1 MKTNIS
7 EFHINYSYV
16 FKLKNFCNKYRQGV
30 CLLRR
35 RVKIEQLFSR
45 AITQIKFKRAFNL
58 VKK

>member
-30 CLLRR
+30 CLLRHG
-35 RVKIEQLFSR
+35 VITEQFFSR
-45 AITQIKFKRAFNL
+45 AITQ
-58 VKK
+58 